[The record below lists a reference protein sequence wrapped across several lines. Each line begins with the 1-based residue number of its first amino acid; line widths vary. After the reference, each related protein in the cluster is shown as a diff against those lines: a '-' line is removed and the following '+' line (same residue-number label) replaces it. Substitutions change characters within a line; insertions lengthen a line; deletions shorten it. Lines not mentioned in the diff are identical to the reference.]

1 MVPDE
6 AVSIKWDE
14 FLLVIYIA
22 YIVSREYA
30 GLRTVWFGIWFMN
43 LYYMFG
49 NYYCILLITVQC
61 EELFS
66 VIDLNLY
73 PTNVIFFNHILL

>member
-30 GLRTVWFGIWFMN
+30 GLRTV
-43 LYYMFG
+43 
-49 NYYCILLITVQC
+49 
-61 EELFS
+61 
-66 VIDLNLY
+66 
-73 PTNVIFFNHILL
+73 